1 MNNLNL
7 KKIDSSKFPLIK
19 IINNLPKN
27 TSLFETILVT
37 INDKL
42 VYKFLEKKI
51 SFNKLVE
58 SIYKFSKF
66 KKFQKFK
73 KIEPKNVTD
82 IYRLRDYVSLKIDTF
97 SI

>member
-7 KKIDSSKFPLIK
+7 KKIDSNKFPLIK